1 MVEESQLDKI
11 ESILK
16 RDLIGKGVKRV
27 LLIDMSGNIIANLD
41 SDNSELDIYSLAAL
55 AAGNYGAVGAMA
67 NIVGEDDFSLLFH
80 RGKDVN
86 VHFANILDEYL
97 LLDIFNNNLSLG
109 FLRLIVADAVDKIKP
124 IIGNNRACPT
134 TPSHWDQDWGDG
146 QIKKGL
152 IKNTSY

>member
-109 FLRLIVADAVDKIKP
+109 FLRLIVADAVDKIKH
-124 IIGNNRACPT
+124 IIGNNT
-134 TPSHWDQDWGDG
+134 D
-146 QIKKGL
+146 
-152 IKNTSY
+152 